1 MIEYL
6 FTPEEAQ
13 TTASAIVGHYRR
25 EKYKVSVEAAVA
37 DDLRLRPTV
46 TAESVA
52 AENKGLRILVE
63 AQGKPKYSEEL
74 KELLRWATANRKLY
88 GQIYIATSINSEIGG
103 TLLTSIQRD
112 GIGLLLVDNQG
123 NIIVSQEARNPA
135 LTVWPDPTLKLGR
148 CKNEVEEEVE
158 RFNNGQRKAALQ
170 QICEIVE
177 RETDALARRAAKKGW
192 LTHTEAAVSSMKWAN
207 QLDVLAANK
216 NYVAG
221 YSSPIDN
228 SLKNDL
234 DSFRD
239 VRNLIDHKVR
249 TKKAERNRQIQFGER
264 MMTGPRLIEGL
275 LVIQRKIR

>member
-1 MIEYL
+1 MIEFL
-6 FTPEEAQ
+6 LTPEEAQ

-25 EKYKVSVEAAVA
+25 EKYKVSVESAVA

-46 TAESVA
+46 TAES
-52 AENKGLRILVE
+52 KGLRILVE

-74 KELLRWATANRKLY
+74 KELVRWATANQRLY

-103 TLLTSIQRD
+103 KLLTSIQRD
-112 GIGLLLVDNQG
+112 GIGLLLVDDQG
-123 NIIVSQEARNPA
+123 NVIVSREARNPA

-148 CKNEVEEEVE
+148 CKSEVEEEVQ
-158 RFNNGQRKAALQ
+158 RFNDGQRKAALQ

-177 RETDALARRAAKKGW
+177 RETDALARKAAKKGW
-192 LTHTEAAVSSMKWAN
+192 LTHTEEAISKMKWAN
-207 QLDVLAANK
+207 QLDILGSNK

-221 YSSPIDN
+221 YSSPLN
-228 SLKNDL
+228 NHLKSDL

-239 VRNLIDHKVR
+239 ARNLIDHKVR
-249 TKKAERNRQIQFGER
+249 TKREERDRQIQFGER

-275 LVIQRKIR
+275 LALQRKIK